1 MLNNKPGQASRKLAQ
16 TTHTH
21 LHTHKSNNKMQLH
34 ALHTLGLTLELELA
48 ASCQGNHKKLKG
60 LLDLGFY

>member
-21 LHTHKSNNKMQLH
+21 THKSNNKMQLH
-34 ALHTLGLTLELELA
+34 ALHTLGLALELELA

-60 LLDLGFY
+60 LLDLRFY